1 MEQEQNQTGRP
12 LALITGASSGLGAV
26 FARRLAREGYD
37 LVLVAR
43 RKERLES
50 LAGELRQSTGIFVET
65 LPADLS
71 QDDALRLVE
80 ERIAG
85 APNFEFLVNNA
96 GFGTMSLFPKADVAS
111 QDAMHR
117 LHVLA
122 TMRLTHAALP
132 GMLARNKGYIVN
144 VSSVA
149 SFLQGPG
156 NVSYCSTKASMNSFT
171 EGIYVELQ
179 YMRSDVRV
187 QALCPG
193 FTITEFHHAMGID
206 RSFVSRSWW
215 MPAEKVVDDS
225 LAGLKRGKLFV
236 IPGLRYK
243 LIVLVLKFLPGFLLH
258 IVAKRGPANRR
269 EQATH
274 PKRET

>member
-1 MEQEQNQTGRP
+1 MEQNQTGRP

-50 LAGELRQSTGIFVET
+50 LAEKLRQSTGIFVET

-80 ERIAG
+80 ERIAS

-96 GFGTMSLFPKADVAS
+96 GFGTMSLFHKADVAS

-132 GMLARNKGYIVN
+132 GMLARKKGYIVN

-149 SFLQGPG
+149 SFLHGPG
-156 NVSYCSTKASMNSFT
+156 NVSYCSTKAWMNSFT

-193 FTITEFHHAMGID
+193 YTITEFHHAMGID
-206 RSFVSRSWW
+206 RSFVSRGWW

-243 LIVLVLKFLPGFLLH
+243 LIVLVLKFLPAFLLH
-258 IVAKRGPANRR
+258 TVAKRGPANRMK
-269 EQATH
+269 QAAH